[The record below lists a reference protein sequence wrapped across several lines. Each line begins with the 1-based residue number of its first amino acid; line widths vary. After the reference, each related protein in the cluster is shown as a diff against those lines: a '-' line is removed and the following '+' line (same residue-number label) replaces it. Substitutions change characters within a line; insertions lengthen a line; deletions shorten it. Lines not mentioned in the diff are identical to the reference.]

1 MNHNHKLIALA
12 MVALFLT
19 SYTFA
24 QDSPKWNQ
32 AGTWAHV
39 AGSYTELPGKQK
51 INPTQNTTT
60 KKYHTENGNFLVAG
74 NIRVLPNTITQSE
87 ENMVNMGGNQNQ
99 FMAEWNSYATT
110 GTFYGTGFAVTTNGG
125 SAWTGSST
133 NMNPSNNDG
142 DPAPWIWPTGS
153 TWAGW
158 LGTAVI
164 SGTAGGILSFYS
176 SNLGTSWS
184 TPVTI
189 ENSGSEDKELA
200 CVDDVSGSPFLGRS
214 YCYWTDFAA
223 TGYPI
228 HGAYS
233 SNGGTSWSTPIA
245 VSPAPAG
252 SNFTQGTDCCV
263 GPGGVVYVVWAYN
276 ISNGQNS
283 TEVGLGFAK
292 STNGGVS
299 YVSAT
304 NTAVATNGI
313 RTQSLY
319 NGIRS
324 NGFPRISVDKSGGSR
339 NGWIYACMSEKS
351 GGSGPARDVADV
363 CLMRSTDGGT
373 TWTHTIVNQDA
384 SGNYNYVEGVT
395 CDNSGNV
402 AVSYYDTRGLSVPL
416 TQFYM
421 SYSANGGSSWTDVL
435 VSDHTF
441 TPTPISGLATGY
453 QGDYSGITWSNGKFW
468 PAWCDNSAGVYQVW
482 TVGVP
487 PPVTYTHDYASIQFL
502 HFPQGNQ
509 LINVAENIV
518 GEIQNQGTS
527 NETNVPIAFVVNG
540 TVTNTT
546 NKSENAAQIDSVSN
560 TWTPPTAGP
569 YTLKYICQLSTDQNR
584 SNDTITGS
592 VTVVSSL
599 PPLCEQF
606 EEGTFPPSGW
616 AIAGAGAA
624 YWLYGAYSGYGV
636 GAHSAEYNMWTA
648 PAGDDATL
656 TSLTFAPLSNTG
668 QVIFDIAYSPYPA
681 SPPYSQDSLVVL
693 YSTNGGGSYVSLAR
707 LGPTQMQTTA
717 ASNSEFVPSASTWAH
732 LTYSLPTGTN
742 KLQFLGRSQYGDDV
756 YIDSI
761 CVSTLVGI
769 RQINSSVPDAYS
781 LSQNYP
787 NPFNPTTNIEFGLPK
802 SGQVKLV
809 VFDILGRE
817 VKTIVNEYREAGSYK
832 VDFDASNLASGVYFY
847 RIDAANF
854 TQVKKMLLIK

>member
-1 MNHNHKLIALA
+1 
-12 MVALFLT
+12 MV
-19 SYTFA
+19 YA
-24 QDSPKWNQ
+24 QDSPKWSQ
-32 AGTWAHV
+32 LTTWAHV

-51 INPTQNTTT
+51 INPAQNTTT

-99 FMAEWNSYATT
+99 FMTEWNSYATT

-125 SAWTGSST
+125 SVWTGSST
-133 NMNPSNNDG
+133 NMNSGNNDG
-142 DPAPWIWPTGS
+142 DPAPWIWPTGT

-184 TPVTI
+184 SPVTI
-189 ENSGSEDKELA
+189 ENSGSEDKELS
-200 CVDDVSGSPFLGRS
+200 CVDDVTGSAFLGRT

-233 SNGGTSWSTPIA
+233 TNGATSWSTPIA

-276 ISNGQNS
+276 LNNGQNS
-283 TEVGLGFAK
+283 TEIGLGFAK

-299 YVSAT
+299 YVNAT
-304 NTAVATNGI
+304 NTAVNTNGI

-319 NGIRS
+319 NSIRA
-324 NGFPRISVDKSGGSR
+324 NGFPRIAVDKSGGAR
-339 NGWIYACMSEKS
+339 NGWIYACMSEKTVA
-351 GGSGPARDVADV
+351 PARDVADV

-373 TWTHTIVNQDA
+373 TWTHTLINQDA
-384 SGNYNYVEGVT
+384 SGNYNYMEGVT
-395 CDNSGNV
+395 CDNNGNV
-402 AVSYYDTRGLSVPL
+402 AVGYYDTRGLTVPI

-421 SYSANGGSSWTDVL
+421 SYSANGGASWTDVL

-441 TPTPISGLATGY
+441 TPAPISGLAGGY
-453 QGDYSGITWSNGKFW
+453 QGDYTGITWSNGKFW

-487 PPVTYTHDYASIQFL
+487 PPVTYTHDYAAIQFL
-502 HFPQGNQ
+502 HFPQGSV
-509 LINVAENIV
+509 LINVAQNIV
-518 GEIQNQGTS
+518 GEIQNVGTS
-527 NETNVPIAFVVNG
+527 NETNVPIAFVING

-546 NKSENAAQIDSVSN
+546 NKSLNAAQVDSVSN
-560 TWTPPTAGP
+560 TWTPTTAGT

-584 SNDTITGS
+584 TNDTITGS
-592 VTVVSSL
+592 VVVVSSL
-599 PPLCEQF
+599 PALCEQF
-606 EEGTFPPSGW
+606 PTSGSWPPTGW
-616 AIAGAGAA
+616 TITGAGAA
-624 YWLYGAYSGYGV
+624 SWLHAAVSGYGV
-636 GAHSAEYNMWTA
+636 GSGSAEYNSWATFNAGSINSLLFSPITA
-648 PAGDDATL
+648 SSGW
-656 TSLTFAPLSNTG
+656 F
-668 QVIFDIAYSPYPA
+668 IMDIAYAPYPA
-681 SPPYSQDSLVVL
+681 SPPYWQDSLVIL
-693 YSTNGGGSYVSLAR
+693 YSTNGGGTWVSLAR
-707 LGPTQMQTTA
+707 LGPLQMQTA
-717 ASNSEFVPSASTWAH
+717 PASGSEFTPTASQWAH
-732 LTYSLPTGTN
+732 LSYSIPTGTN
-742 KLQFLGRSQYGDDV
+742 SLQFLAEGADGNDL

-761 CVSTLVGI
+761 CVTNAPLGI
-769 RQINSSVPDAYS
+769 RQLSSNIPNVYS

-817 VKTIVNEYREAGSYK
+817 VKTIVNEFREAGSYK

-847 RIDAANF
+847 RIEASNF
-854 TQVKKMLLIK
+854 TEVKKMLLIK